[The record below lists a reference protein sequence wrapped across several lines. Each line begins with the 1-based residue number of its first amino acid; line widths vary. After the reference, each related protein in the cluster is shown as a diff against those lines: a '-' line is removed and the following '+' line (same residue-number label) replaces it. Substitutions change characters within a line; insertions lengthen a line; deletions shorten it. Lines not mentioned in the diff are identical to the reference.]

1 MGRGQFRVRSA
12 IVFESPA
19 MESQNFFSL
28 DGLTDLG
35 KRSGIDMR
43 PTLLRVL
50 TDLYVHRLS
59 HTAEEERHYTELAL
73 RMLEAVDV
81 PTRVAVAKRFARYL
95 SPPLRILHWLARD
108 LPVVAAE
115 LRAHPLL
122 QPPAA
127 PASRSAAAPNT
138 GAEPSVEQPSPAA
151 RTIDAATAVEL
162 NELFFTASADE
173 RRLILLN
180 LDVVAPTSASSSRA
194 TVDPPFGHE
203 LEAAVLTG
211 NTEHFIVRL
220 AQALFIPH
228 QQARRIARDELGEP
242 VVVAAKALGLP
253 REVLCRVL
261 IFVNPAVGHSVERVH
276 ALAALYDDMRA
287 PAAESMVAIWQA
299 LHNDESA
306 RAKYRP
312 LVWDDET
319 RRRVRQ
325 GLTVRRRPLVPQ
337 TGDRRNAS

>member
-1 MGRGQFRVRSA
+1 
-12 IVFESPA
+12 

-28 DGLTDLG
+28 EGLTDLG
-35 KRSGIDMR
+35 RSSGIDMR

-81 PTRVAVAKRFARYL
+81 PTRVAVAKRFSRYL
-95 SPPLRILHWLARD
+95 SPPLPILQWLARD

-122 QPPAA
+122 QPTAA
-127 PASRSAAAPNT
+127 PPSRSAVALD
-138 GAEPSVEQPSPAA
+138 AEADYERVLQPSPAS
-151 RTIDAATAVEL
+151 RTIDAATAAEL

-173 RRLILLN
+173 RKLILLN
-180 LDVVAPTSASSSRA
+180 LDVVAPTSANGSRA
-194 TVDPPFGHE
+194 AADPLVGQE
-203 LEAAVLTG
+203 LEAAILTG
-211 NTEHFIVRL
+211 KTEHFIARL
-220 AQALFIPH
+220 AQALLIPH
-228 QQARRIARDELGEP
+228 HQAQRIARDEFGEP
-242 VVVAAKALGLP
+242 VVVAAKALALP

-276 ALAALYDDMRA
+276 ALAALYDDMTM
-287 PAAESMVAIWQA
+287 PAAESMLAIWQA

-325 GLTVRRRPLVPQ
+325 GLTVRRKPLAPQ
-337 TGDRRNAS
+337 TGDRRSAS

>member
-1 MGRGQFRVRSA
+1 
-12 IVFESPA
+12 

-28 DGLTDLG
+28 EGPTDLG

-81 PTRVAVAKRFARYL
+81 PTRVAVAKRFSHYL
-95 SPPLRILHWLARD
+95 SPPLRILQWLARD

-115 LRAHPLL
+115 LRTHPLL

-127 PASRSAAAPNT
+127 PPSRSAVALD
-138 GAEPSVEQPSPAA
+138 AEADRGREQQPSPAP

-180 LDVVAPTSASSSRA
+180 LDVVAPTTANGSRA
-194 TVDPPFGHE
+194 AADPSVGQE

-211 NTEHFIVRL
+211 KTEYFIARL
-220 AQALFIPH
+220 ARALLIPH
-228 QQARRIARDELGEP
+228 RQARRIARDELGEP
-242 VVVAAKALGLP
+242 VVVAAKALSLA

-261 IFVNPAVGHSVERVH
+261 MFVNPAVGHSVERVH
-276 ALAALYDDMRA
+276 ALAALYDDMTT
-287 PAAESMVAIWQA
+287 PAAESMLAIWQA
-299 LHNDESA
+299 LHNDESE

-325 GLTVRRRPLVPQ
+325 GLTVRRKPLAPQ